1 MLNSTIN
8 DSGIIKTY
16 KSNYDDDLEKDQKG
30 FLSETIYCELRE
42 AINSTSIFDQDK
54 SYLAQFNLCC
64 AVIDR
69 LETCVRRLN
78 QYGEYPK
85 SEEDLLIFMMFACM
99 AVDAVKKILE
109 GMKVD
114 IKSENFSTPNEE
126 NCYFAD
132 VYKRSPIYN
141 PEKAVPNDDKFFEYL
156 RSLMF
161 AHPFETSRAKF
172 LRKDEKQYSPWVIAS
187 RPLRAFSRCSDS
199 VGVRIYTNQTDE
211 IIDLLVP
218 FALLKE
224 YIKSRYERLK
234 MATKWVY
241 KQIAIVQKK
250 WKEDK
255 VSRDNGA
262 VDTMIEIDRILSAR
276 HFDSYPCREAISL
289 LKCAVTIDKN
299 RKPVEIFRNAIIA
312 AIPELSDAVDNLDNG
327 RVDGILHSI
336 FEYPDTMYNSA
347 NYHLSKI
354 FAIQTDEIDDNSII
368 KKRIVSYA
376 DAFAGHFAKRWVT
389 INAETM
395 TYCEIRLLVR
405 TACYLER
412 KKQLESKLSE

>member
-1 MLNSTIN
+1 
-8 DSGIIKTY
+8 
-16 KSNYDDDLEKDQKG
+16 
-30 FLSETIYCELRE
+30 
-42 AINSTSIFDQDK
+42 
-54 SYLAQFNLCC
+54 
-64 AVIDR
+64 
-69 LETCVRRLN
+69 
-78 QYGEYPK
+78 
-85 SEEDLLIFMMFACM
+85 
-99 AVDAVKKILE
+99 
-109 GMKVD
+109 
-114 IKSENFSTPNEE
+114 
-126 NCYFAD
+126 
-132 VYKRSPIYN
+132 
-141 PEKAVPNDDKFFEYL
+141 
-156 RSLMF
+156 
-161 AHPFETSRAKF
+161 
-172 LRKDEKQYSPWVIAS
+172 
-187 RPLRAFSRCSDS
+187 
-199 VGVRIYTNQTDE
+199 
-211 IIDLLVP
+211 
-218 FALLKE
+218 
-224 YIKSRYERLK
+224 

-412 KKQLESKLSE
+412 NNWNLNYLNNVINIIIFKK